1 MTFRKAQRSDV
12 PQIVKL
18 LAEDMLG
25 KVREQY
31 TDPLPQC
38 YYEAFDKI
46 DSNENEEL
54 LVIESTAGEIIGT
67 LQLSF
72 LQHLSYRGRVRA
84 QIESVR
90 VRKDSRNAGLGK
102 QMIEWAIRRAK
113 ERNAHVVQLASDKK
127 RGDAIRFY
135 ERLGF
140 RPTHEGM
147 KLYLD

>member
-12 PQIVKL
+12 PEIVKL

-31 TDPLPQC
+31 TDPLPQ
-38 YYEAFDKI
+38 YYYDAFDKI
-46 DSNENEEL
+46 DSNVNEEL

-90 VRKDSRNAGLGK
+90 IREDSRNAGIGK

-113 ERNAHVVQLASDKK
+113 ERHAHVVQLASDKK

-140 RPTHEGM
+140 KSTHEGM

>member
-127 RGDAIRFY
+127 RGNAIRFY